1 MEGINDEWVFLGNQ
15 NYVRYASLEPGK
27 YKMLIKG
34 RNNNGTWSEITEINI
49 KVKNSPWKTPI
60 AYFTYI
66 LIIVVLVFYI
76 WNQVKILDSLVIQ
89 RTNELEKNL
98 DKNKKLY
105 QKLIET
111 EKYKNNYFINLSHE
125 LRTPLNVILSVQ
137 QLITSL
143 NSSGKNI
150 EPEKMQSYMETLK
163 GNSKRLLNLI
173 NNIIDTSKIDSG
185 SYRLDKEE
193 VDIVS
198 LVENAALSMVE
209 LAELNKLELIIDPEI
224 EEMII
229 TCDKLE
235 IERCII
241 NLIGNAI
248 KFTKPGGNI
257 SVRIIP
263 LESHVKIIVKDTGVG
278 IEEKYWESIFDRFG
292 QAYND
297 VSEEFGGSGLGLTL
311 TKNLINLHNG
321 DISVISEKGKGSE
334 FIIILP
340 IR

>member
-1 MEGINDEWVFLGNQ
+1 
-15 NYVRYASLEPGK
+15 
-27 YKMLIKG
+27 MLIKG

-105 QKLIET
+105 QQLIET

-209 LAELNKLELIIDPEI
+209 LAELNKLELIID
-224 EEMII
+224 
-229 TCDKLE
+229 
-235 IERCII
+235 
-241 NLIGNAI
+241 
-248 KFTKPGGNI
+248 KFLN
-257 SVRIIP
+257 
-263 LESHVKIIVKDTGVG
+263 
-278 IEEKYWESIFDRFG
+278 
-292 QAYND
+292 
-297 VSEEFGGSGLGLTL
+297 
-311 TKNLINLHNG
+311 
-321 DISVISEKGKGSE
+321 
-334 FIIILP
+334 
-340 IR
+340 